1 VDTGDFRRA
10 SLTVWQAMAPG
21 WDARHAYFE
30 SVARPVTRVML
41 ERLDPSPGETVLD
54 LAAGTGIVGFSAAGL
69 VGERGRILVS
79 DFSDAMVESAARHA
93 EELGLENVECRVL
106 DAEQL
111 ELSDDSI
118 DGVVCRWGL
127 MLIADPAAALQ
138 ETRRV
143 LRPGGRTASAVFA
156 GPEENPWA
164 ALPSRVLQ
172 EHGHMSPPEPGAPGI
187 LALADRNRLT
197 RLFTEAGFVDPVIE
211 EVPFD
216 LEFAGM
222 DDYWDFL
229 TGVAGAIA
237 MLLERLSADDRERVR
252 AELATRLG
260 TAGSERFELPAKSL
274 VVSAGRR

>member
-1 VDTGDFRRA
+1 VESGDFRRA

-30 SVARPVTRVML
+30 SVARPVTRGML
-41 ERLDPSPGETVLD
+41 ERLDPSPRDEVLD
-54 LAAGTGIVGFSAAGL
+54 LAAGTGIVGLSAAGL
-69 VGERGRILVS
+69 VGEDGRIVVS

-93 EELGLENVECRVL
+93 AELGLENVECRVL

-111 ELSDDSI
+111 DLPDDSV

-127 MLIADPAAALQ
+127 MLIADPGAALR

-143 LRPGGRTASAVFA
+143 LRPDGRAAFAVFA

-172 EHGHMSPPEPGAPGI
+172 EHGHMPPPEPGTPGI
-187 LALADRNRLT
+187 LALADRDRLS
-197 RLFTEAGFVDPVIE
+197 RLFTEAGFTDPAIQ

-237 MLLERLSADDRERVR
+237 MVLERLGDDDRGRVR
-252 AELATRLG
+252 AELAARLG
-260 TAGSERFELPAKSL
+260 AAGSEPFDLPAKSL
-274 VVSAGRR
+274 IVSAGRR